1 MRDFTIDIYKS
12 LLDSLK
18 SAGYEFVTFF
28 DYMKNNGF
36 GDSKSIILRHD
47 VDDRKMNSL
56 LFAKMQYRKGI
67 KGTYYFRMVPESYD
81 EDVIK
86 EIESMGHEI
95 GYHYED
101 MDFARGDKDGALKF
115 FEKHLEKLRT
125 IATINTICMHGS
137 PKSEYDNKD
146 VWNKY
151 DYRKYQ
157 IKGEPYF
164 DMDFESVY
172 YITDTGRMWD
182 GFKVSVRDKV
192 NTNREWPAYHS
203 TKDLIAAIDNGS
215 FPIQVMM
222 NFHPQRWMNE
232 FPKWFKEW
240 AVQSVK
246 NQVKAQIVKR
256 NTYSKS

>member
-1 MRDFTIDIYKS
+1 MRDFTIDIYDN
-12 LLDSLK
+12 LLDSLQ
-18 SAGYEFVTFF
+18 SAGYKFLTFR
-28 DYMKNNGF
+28 DYIQNNGF
-36 GDSKSIILRHD
+36 GDSKAIILRHD

-56 LFAKMQYRKGI
+56 LFAKMQQQKGI
-67 KGTYYFRMVPESYD
+67 KGTYYFRMVPESYN
-81 EDVIK
+81 EDVIR

-101 MDFARGDKDGALKF
+101 MDFARGNKDEALKF
-115 FEKHLEKLRT
+115 FEKHLEKLRS
-125 IATINTICMHGS
+125 IATIDTVCMHGS

-146 VWNKY
+146 VWKKY
-151 DYRKYQ
+151 DYKEYG
-157 IKGEPYF
+157 IIGEPYF
-164 DMDFESVY
+164 DMDFETIY

-192 NTNREWPAYHS
+192 KTNREWPVYHS
-203 TKDLIAAIDNGS
+203 TKDLITAIDNGS
-215 FPIQVMM
+215 FPNQVMM

-256 NTYSKS
+256 NARSKS